1 MNLLNII
8 GRVRLNF
15 AIPTTTNAEAN
26 TMAIKAETKMD
37 DGNSGT
43 TQTEDEVIFI
53 IWMMLQPKLNQ
64 NCLEK
69 MESLRTDLGC
79 SFCSAI
85 WTSRDSLREKR
96 RAVFAWDHSS
106 FADDLSII
114 EAIIS
119 FIRSAFTIAKPLSSS
134 IMITLSLSFRSYFA
148 LAS

>member
-53 IWMMLQPKLNQ
+53 IWVLLVCKL
-64 NCLEK
+64 L
-69 MESLRTDLGC
+69 
-79 SFCSAI
+79 F
-85 WTSRDSLREKR
+85 
-96 RAVFAWDHSS
+96 V
-106 FADDLSII
+106 
-114 EAIIS
+114 
-119 FIRSAFTIAKPLSSS
+119 
-134 IMITLSLSFRSYFA
+134 
-148 LAS
+148 